1 MPGTNVIMDLAKV
14 MVAAAW
20 ADGEITNEE
29 INSLK
34 DLLFHLPGM
43 TASDWTEIDIYI
55 ESPVDEAERQ
65 RLVQNLKG
73 SLSSRADKALTLQAL
88 EGMVAANEAVEPEE
102 RAVIE
107 EIMAAIQDANVGLS
121 GMWNRFIRGSVHHQ
135 SQSVH
140 SAPNRELYLDDFIKN
155 RIFYDVSRRLERED
169 AAAQITEDK
178 LRKLSLA
185 GGLMARVA
193 YVDQRVT
200 DEEYQQ
206 ILQAL
211 QDNWGITQ
219 VEAALVAEVAVSDIG
234 KGLDYFRLTR
244 QFFDST
250 TEAERLRFLDVLFAV
265 TTSDGQA
272 SYDEIEEIRKISK
285 GLLLTHQQ
293 FIDAKQKV
301 PRDKRVF

>member
-1 MPGTNVIMDLAKV
+1 MPNTNVIMDLAKV

-20 ADGEITNEE
+20 ADGEIINEE

-34 DLLFHLPGM
+34 DLLFHIPGM

-55 ESPVDEAERQ
+55 ESPVDDAERQ
-65 RLVQNLKG
+65 RLVENLQA
-73 SLSSRADKALTLQAL
+73 SLASRADQAL
-88 EGMVAANEAVEPEE
+88 AIQALDGLVSASGGAKPAEQ
-102 RAVIE
+102 AVIE
-107 EIMAAIQDANVGLS
+107 EIKAAIRAADVGLS
-121 GMWNRFIRGSVHHQ
+121 GRMSHFIHGSMQ
-135 SQSVH
+135 RRSQAVQG
-140 SAPNRELYLDDFIKN
+140 APNRELYLDDFVKN
-155 RIFYDVSRRLERED
+155 RIFYDLSRRLEKED
-169 AAAQITEDK
+169 AAAHIPEEK

-193 YVDQRVT
+193 YVDRKVT

-206 ILQAL
+206 ILHCL
-211 QDNWGITQ
+211 QEHWGISQ
-219 VEAALVAEVAVSDIG
+219 VEAALVAEVAVSDIA

-250 TEAERLRFLDVLFAV
+250 TEAERLHFLDVLFAV

-272 SYDEIEEIRKISK
+272 SYEEIEEIRKIAS
-285 GLLLTHQQ
+285 GLLLTHGQ

-301 PRDKRVF
+301 PREKRVF

>member
-1 MPGTNVIMDLAKV
+1 MPSTNVIMDLAKV

-20 ADGEITNEE
+20 ADGVITNEE

-65 RLVQNLKG
+65 RLVENLQS
-73 SLSSRADKALTLQAL
+73 SLASRADQAL
-88 EGMVAANEAVEPEE
+88 AIQALDGLVSASGGVKPAEKEVV
-102 RAVIE
+102 E
-107 EIMAAIQDANVGLS
+107 EIKAAIRDANVGLS
-121 GMWNRFIRGSVHHQ
+121 GRFSRLIHGSMQ
-135 SQSVH
+135 RRSQSVQV
-140 SAPNRELYLDDFIKN
+140 APNRELYVDDFVKN
-155 RIFYDVSRRLERED
+155 RIFYDISRRLEQENAGAD
-169 AAAQITEDK
+169 IPEEK

-193 YVDQRVT
+193 YVDRKVT
-200 DEEYQQ
+200 DEEYKQ
-206 ILQAL
+206 ILQCL
-211 QDNWGITQ
+211 QEHWGISQ
-219 VEAALVAEVAVSDIG
+219 VEAALVAEVAISDIG

-250 TEAERLRFLDVLFAV
+250 TDAERVHFLDVLFAV

-272 SYDEIEEIRKISK
+272 SYDEIEEIRKIAS
-285 GLLLTHQQ
+285 GLLLTHKQ

>member
-1 MPGTNVIMDLAKV
+1 MPSTNVIMDLAKV

-20 ADGEITNEE
+20 ADGVITNEE
-29 INSLK
+29 MNSLK

-65 RLVQNLKG
+65 RLVENLQS
-73 SLSSRADKALTLQAL
+73 SLASRADQVLAIQAL
-88 EGMVAANEAVEPEE
+88 EGMISASGGVNPAEQAIV
-102 RAVIE
+102 E
-107 EIMAAIQDANVGLS
+107 EIKAAIRDADVGLS
-121 GMWNRFIRGSVHHQ
+121 GRLSHFIHNSVQ
-135 SQSVH
+135 RRSQSVQG
-140 SAPNRELYLDDFIKN
+140 APNRELYLDDFVKN
-155 RIFYDVSRRLERED
+155 RIFFDVNRRLEQEN
-169 AAAQITEDK
+169 AVAEIPEEK

-193 YVDQRVT
+193 YVDRKVT

-211 QDNWGITQ
+211 QENWGISQ
-219 VEAALVAEVAVSDIG
+219 AEAALVSEVAVSDIV

-250 TEAERLRFLDVLFAV
+250 TEEERVCFLDVLFAI

-272 SYDEIEEIRKISK
+272 SFDEIEEIRRISS
-285 GLLLTHQQ
+285 GLLLTHKQ

>member
-1 MPGTNVIMDLAKV
+1 MDLAKV

-20 ADGEITNEE
+20 ADGVITNQE

-65 RLVQNLKG
+65 RLVQNLQA
-73 SLSSRADKALTLQAL
+73 SLSSRADQAL
-88 EGMVAANEAVEPEE
+88 AIQALDGMIAAGGGAGPAEQAVVA
-102 RAVIE
+102 
-107 EIMAAIQDANVGLS
+107 EIKAAIRDANVGLA
-121 GMWNRFIRGSVHHQ
+121 GKWNRFMRGSVQRQ
-135 SQSVH
+135 SQSVQ

-155 RIFYDVSRRLERED
+155 RIFYDVSRRLESED
-169 AAAQITEDK
+169 VATQIPEDK

-193 YVDQRVT
+193 YVDQKVT
-200 DEEYQQ
+200 DEEYRQ

-211 QDNWGITQ
+211 QDNWEISQ

-234 KGLDYFRLTR
+234 KDLDYFRLTR

-250 TEAERLRFLDVLFAV
+250 TEKERVCFLDVLFAV
-265 TTSDGQA
+265 TTSDGRA
-272 SYDEIEEIRKISK
+272 SYEEIEEIRKISK

-301 PRDKRVF
+301 PREKRVF